1 MRLLRALKEYL
12 CPLSAVLINCSDF
25 SKEDISAMPKALG
38 LQPQHCFDPIAEQ
51 QHYLPGFLLKL
62 STQKQTNSPAK
73 RQGLALSGLS
83 AGWRLLG
90 DRPGCLRGHK
100 LRLKLFPR
108 FGHQSNV
115 RATRILRCLIGADS
129 LAWSFSQLQP
139 WQGHS
144 LPNCKWRS

>member
-38 LQPQHCFDPIAEQ
+38 LQSQHCFDPIAEQ

-73 RQGLALSGLS
+73 RQGLALSGLAS
-83 AGWRLLG
+83 LG
-90 DRPGCLRGHK
+90 GPTWVPERAQAPTEAFPTLRASIKRQG
-100 LRLKLFPR
+100 R
-108 FGHQSNV
+108 
-115 RATRILRCLIGADS
+115 ADS
-129 LAWSFSQLQP
+129 PLSNR
-139 WQGHS
+139 G
-144 LPNCKWRS
+144 